1 MKDGRI
7 LERIHK
13 DGFEQVLF
21 CNDQELGLRA
31 IISLHSTIL
40 GPATGGCRMWDYSS
54 EEEALEDVLRLSKG
68 MTYKASISGLSMGGG
83 KAVIIGSSS
92 NKTPEKLQRFG
103 EFVESLGG
111 SYVTAKDV
119 GINNDDLKE
128 IKRKTKHILGVEGE
142 EATSGSPSPL
152 TALGVYKG
160 MKACVEKVFS
170 RTDLSGLKVALQG
183 VGSVNHNLAKRLYED
198 GAELII
204 ADPNKESLEKA
215 KKEFPATIVS
225 PDEIY
230 DADCDIFSPGALGAV
245 LNEKTIP
252 RLKCS
257 IIAGSANNQLD
268 KVSDG
273 RTLFE
278 RGIVYAPDYV
288 INAGGLINIYH
299 EREGYNKEAALA
311 QVEDIF
317 NTIKNILS
325 ISEKEKTPTNVVAD
339 NMALERINDAKKDK
353 IVH

>member
-1 MKDGRI
+1 MV
-7 LERIHK
+7 LERIHR

-40 GPATGGCRMWDYSS
+40 GPATGGCRMWDYQN

-83 KAVIIGSSS
+83 KAVIIGSAS

-103 EFVESLGG
+103 EFVESLDG

-128 IKRKTKHILGVEGE
+128 IKRKTKHILGVAGE
-142 EATSGSPSPL
+142 KASSGSPSPV
-152 TALGVYKG
+152 TAFGVYHG
-160 MKACVEKVFS
+160 MKACVEKAFS

-183 VGSVNHNLAKRLYED
+183 VGSVNCILGKRLHED
-198 GAELII
+198 GAKLII
-204 ADPNKESLEKA
+204 SDPNKESLEKA

-230 DADCDIFSPGALGAV
+230 DVDCDIFSPGALGAV

-252 RLKCS
+252 RLKCR
-257 IIAGSANNQLD
+257 IVAGAANNQLD
-268 KVSDG
+268 KISDG
-273 RTLFE
+273 EALFE

-299 EREGYNKEAALA
+299 EREGYDEETALA
-311 QVEDIF
+311 QVADIF
-317 NTIKNILS
+317 STIKNILS
-325 ISEKEKTPTNVVAD
+325 TSEKEKTPTNVVAD
-339 NMALERINDAKKDK
+339 NIALERINNAKKNK
-353 IVH
+353 AIH